1 MDNKKNNI
9 LITVK
14 MLGVVYLV
22 SFFLIFSCYI
32 IHMKKY
38 KNLM

>member
-22 SFFLIFSCYI
+22 SFFVNIFLLYNSHEKI
-32 IHMKKY
+32 
-38 KNLM
+38 